1 MFLFLPFIRD
11 NSDPSSQYLV
21 KPRNPR
27 VQKPE
32 TPCDQNL
39 VKHLCS
45 IVKPPRLKWYWVKRK
60 LVNRQVVAKCLMKTS
75 SLKMSERYHVTP
87 RRPYWCKKTAAMFK
101 ENRLHWEFT
110 RISYSVVR
118 FIIILFLLPQF
129 LLRTKVIFT
138 LRLAF
143 LVMGI
148 FDFHW
153 VALPS
158 KMMASVSFQW
168 ISMKECLWIRSTGF
182 LVYLVYFP
190 SIYRLDWNTGND
202 YTTRH

>member
-1 MFLFLPFIRD
+1 MFLFLPIIRD

-27 VQKPE
+27 AQKPG

-39 VKHLCS
+39 VKYLCS
-45 IVKPPRLKWYWVKRK
+45 IVNPPRLKWYWVKRK
-60 LVNRQVVAKCLMKTS
+60 LVNRQVVAKCLMKTTS

-118 FIIILFLLPQF
+118 FTIILFLLPQF
-129 LLRTKVIFT
+129 LLTTKVIFT

-143 LVMGI
+143 SSWAFLISTELLFLLRWWPQFHFNEFQRKSASESVPPDSSFI
-148 FDFHW
+148 FF
-153 VALPS
+153 
-158 KMMASVSFQW
+158 
-168 ISMKECLWIRSTGF
+168 ISQVFT
-182 LVYLVYFP
+182 V
-190 SIYRLDWNTGND
+190 
-202 YTTRH
+202 